1 MKRTCTFLSVAV
13 LAVFCVTTV
22 AGAFDGERQGF
33 ILGIGVGAGLTSYT
47 ATEAIDAE
55 EVGMES
61 GTFSWTSDREN
72 EFPLMSDFKIGY
84 APNDLVEIYWM
95 SKVSWFSVSGGGE
108 DDFIV
113 ANGLGGLG
121 VTYFFEPAAPSAFV
135 SGGIG
140 FSSWAFPLEEDP
152 PDPWSGIGLS
162 AGAGYEFATHWYV
175 AGDVCWGR
183 PSTEEYGVDS
193 SMNAL
198 SVKLTINVIGY

>member
-33 ILGIGVGAGLTSYT
+33 ILGIGVGAGLTTYT
-47 ATEAIDAE
+47 QTIS
-55 EVGMES
+55 S
-61 GTFSWTSDREN
+61 GSNSLTSDREN
-72 EFPLMSDFKIGY
+72 EFPLMTDFKIGY
-84 APNDLVEIYWM
+84 APNDLVEIYWVN
-95 SKVSWFSVSGGGE
+95 KVSWFSMENALG
-108 DDFIV
+108 DDVTIT
-113 ANGLGGLG
+113 NGLGGLG

-140 FSSWAFPLEEDP
+140 FSSWTVPFEEEAEV
-152 PDPWSGIGLS
+152 WSGFGLT

-175 AGDVCWGR
+175 AGDVCWGK
-183 PSTEEYGVDS
+183 PSTEEYGLDFSVD
-193 SMNAL
+193 AL